1 MSKILAI
8 TAEAI
13 AIGTDD
19 GAIVEVRPEDVTFDA
34 RVGDEVTLF
43 SNEQRTLVTKSEP
56 KNTSATGTA
65 QQGDGNNISVNV
77 INGNPTNTAPTY
89 VQTGKVVNKIAYA
102 LFAIFLGGLGVHKF
116 MRERLAQVFYILFF
130 VGQLYL
136 H

>member
-65 QQGDGNNISVNV
+65 QQGSHVSKSGVRLF
-77 INGNPTNTAPTY
+77 PYCLLTY
-89 VQTGKVVNKIAYA
+89 I
-102 LFAIFLGGLGVHKF
+102 
-116 MRERLAQVFYILFF
+116 MPP
-130 VGQLYL
+130 LYKP
-136 H
+136 

>member
-1 MSKILAI
+1 MYEWRESMSKILAI
-8 TAEAI
+8 TAETI

-77 INGNPTNTAPTY
+77 INGSPTNTAPRMF
-89 VQTGKVVNKIAYA
+89 K
-102 LFAIFLGGLGVHKF
+102 
-116 MRERLAQVFYILFF
+116 QVKL
-130 VGQLYL
+130 
-136 H
+136 